1 MATINATVSISSNI
15 MSYPVTI
22 NKTMTMKKAASCHG
36 LEETTGLGY
45 KKYTATTQV
54 TLLDVSAETAAVN
67 KASKVYIRNTGSSR
81 DNFFY
86 VALNNSAAASDTT
99 ETIGK
104 LYGGDWM
111 LIPWIATAATTHDIV
126 VAPNTAD
133 EMTLEWMLFIE

>member
-1 MATINATVSISSNI
+1 MATINASVSISSDI
-15 MSYPVTI
+15 MSYPTSI
-22 NKTMTMKKAASCHG
+22 NKTMTMKKAGSCHG

-67 KASKVYIRNTGSSR
+67 KASKVYIRNTGSR
-81 DNFFY
+81 KANYFY
-86 VALNNSAAASDTT
+86 VALNNSAAAQTTT

-111 LIPWIATAATTHDIV
+111 LIPWVATAATTHDIV
-126 VAPNTAD
+126 VAPSTA
-133 EMTLEWMLFIE
+133 ETMNIEWMVFVE